1 LETPFK
7 NIAWNGIS
15 LDVPMEWSFV
25 TLDHDHLLMGENN
38 DPVLEITWTMKP
50 LGGSLETQMERF
62 SLCLEKRFGM
72 KVSSLV
78 TPLNPVKSHL
88 KMTMAPFAWESA
100 SSRGKGFLIRCSQCR
115 RISMLRFFARDKTK
129 SPWDAIGL
137 SYDDMCGGKG
147 VDWNLFGLKLSTPEG
162 FNLITYSF
170 RPGSFMMEFK
180 AQGQRLIVYSWGPAS
195 FLLLRDG
202 LEEFAR
208 KRLFLPDKIPLA
220 GECSE
225 GSFLVWQWSRLPWPF
240 GFMQRHERFKVIHNR
255 KNNRILGFKYAS
267 RSRDGWK
274 IIKGLMGQDV
284 IKT

>member
-1 LETPFK
+1 
-7 NIAWNGIS
+7 
-15 LDVPMEWSFV
+15 MEWNF
-25 TLDHDHLLMGENN
+25 LNLGYYHLLMGENN

-50 LGGSLETQMERF
+50 LRGSLETQMERF
-62 SLCLEKRFGM
+62 SFCLEKRFGM
-72 KVSSLV
+72 KVSFSAA
-78 TPLNPVKSHL
+78 PLNPEKSHL
-88 KMTMAPFAWESA
+88 KMAMVPFTWESA
-100 SSRGKGFLIRCSQCR
+100 SSRGQGFLISCSQCR
-115 RISMLRFFARDKTK
+115 RISMLRFFARERTK
-129 SPWDAIGL
+129 SFREAIVL
-137 SYDDMCGGKG
+137 SYDDSCGGKV
-147 VDWNLFGLKLSTPEG
+147 VDWKLFGLNLSTPEG
-162 FNLITYSF
+162 FSLITYSF

-208 KRLFLPDKIPLA
+208 KRLSLPERSPMSR
-220 GECSE
+220 ECSE

-274 IIKGLMGQDV
+274 IIKGLMGEDV